1 MKTDHEKDIE
11 AKAKR
16 CVKEAR
22 EMMGAGWKHIGVEL
36 RLGLAHSRVL
46 MMVVGQ
52 CETVPDAA
60 VRRLAEDL
68 THEVTR
74 QIEGD

>member
-1 MKTDHEKDIE
+1 
-11 AKAKR
+11 
-16 CVKEAR
+16 
-22 EMMGAGWKHIGVEL
+22 MGVGWRHIGQEL
-36 RLGLAHSRVL
+36 RLALAHARVL

-74 QIEGD
+74 RIEGD